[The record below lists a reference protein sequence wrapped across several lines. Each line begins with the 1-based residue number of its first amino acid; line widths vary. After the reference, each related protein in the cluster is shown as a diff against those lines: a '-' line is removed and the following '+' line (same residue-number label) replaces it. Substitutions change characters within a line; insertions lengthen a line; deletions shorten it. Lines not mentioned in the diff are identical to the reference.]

1 MGGWIVGLGARP
13 CHDVVHVPE
22 CIKPSNKGSINLLL
36 INVKV
41 KPHALKNEVR
51 QLGVDS
57 YEVRTTA
64 APEKD
69 KANQQVIRLLAEFLG
84 VSPSALTIIRGETS
98 GEKLILLQK
107 P

>member
-1 MGGWIVGLGARP
+1 M
-13 CHDVVHVPE
+13 
-22 CIKPSNKGSINLLL
+22 LLK
-36 INVKV
+36 VKV

-64 APEKD
+64 APEKG

-98 GEKLILLQK
+98 REKLILLQK